1 MSVNIKYN
9 GSTIADITENV
20 TKTLKTSG
28 KYCEADI
35 VVVVDGQNLDTS
47 DATATSANIDYG
59 KTAYAKGEKL
69 TGTLRR
75 REYTGNI
82 VSTVVGTNAY
92 AVLAQ
97 DELLAQIRNEELL
110 FVRVEF
116 DVVATAYTIV
126 KNWCSNSAN
135 SIVTPSGP
143 DQYQHVARYDANAAN
158 NDIYLNVPV
167 NTNSPVGVGCV
178 QITENGELRCYS
190 NSSTNYAIRP
200 CTYKVVVEW

>member
-9 GSTIADITENV
+9 GSTIAEITDNA
-20 TKTLKTSG
+20 TKTLLTAG
-28 KYCEADI
+28 KYCVGNVD
-35 VVVVDGQNLDTS
+35 VVVDGQNLDTS
-47 DATATSANIDYG
+47 DATATPANIEYSI
-59 KTAYAKGEKL
+59 TAYADGKKL

-75 REYTGNI
+75 KEYTGNI
-82 VSTVVGTNAY
+82 VSTVVGSDAY

-97 DELLAQIRNEELL
+97 DELLAAIRNEELL

-135 SIVTPSGP
+135 SVIPGSAN
-143 DQYQHVARYDANAAN
+143 QYQHVVRYDANATYN
-158 NDIYLNVPV
+158 VTSISVPV
-167 NTNSPVGVGCV
+167 NTNSPISVGCV

-190 NSSTNYAIRP
+190 NSASNYSIRP